1 MLTNNRSDGYNSYV
15 LRAEENLTAFVEL
28 ESATRGYD
36 GLS

>member
-1 MLTNNRSDGYNSYV
+1 MLTNNRSDGCNSYV
-15 LRAEENLTAFVEL
+15 LRAEEKLTAFVKL